1 MELTY
6 SSRYQATYLN
16 TGLERPSMGSG
27 DITSEVNTANVVAS
41 GRLDVELDLTSVAE
55 DLADQLGIE
64 SVEHSRRQGNRLLIY
79 FDEFDSLGIL
89 APTSTTS
96 GGYSGAATIIY
107 GKYNYFYCK

>member
-41 GRLDVELDLTSVAE
+41 GRLDVELDLASVAE

-64 SVEHSRRQGNRLLIY
+64 SVEHSRRQGNRLW
-79 FDEFDSLGIL
+79 EFWLQLECMYLHVQTLYLKFIRQKIFFSL
-89 APTSTTS
+89 P
-96 GGYSGAATIIY
+96 YRRWE
-107 GKYNYFYCK
+107 